1 MKKRSYITLGIIL
14 AVILFAYFTLNKTS
28 PEIDKEVAQC
38 IGENSLLYV
47 QLGCSHCEDQEKMF
61 GDNYQYLNVIDCFF
75 ELEKCGEI
83 TATPTWVIKGQKY
96 SGVQKIDKLREL
108 TGC

>member
-1 MKKRSYITLGIIL
+1 MKRRYITMGIIL
-14 AVILFAYFTLNKTS
+14 AVILLSYFVLNKEH
-28 PEIDKEVAQC
+28 PQIDKVVAQC

-75 ELEKCGEI
+75 ELEKCEEV
-83 TATPTWVIKGQKY
+83 TVTPTWMIKGQRY
-96 SGVQKIDKLREL
+96 TGVQKIDKLREL